1 MKPLKVD
8 VTLGVTEL
16 NGIPVVSSR
25 KVAEVFNKRH
35 DNILRNIENIKGDLL
50 KIEEIKWEQN
60 FIQSSYMDSRNRC
73 YPEYLMTKD
82 GFTLLA
88 MGFTGAEAMKFK
100 IAYIK
105 RFNEMEQYIKS
116 LAAARMEFPQF
127 TQAIRQVHEEP
138 RHYHF
143 SNECNLI
150 NRVVLGMDA
159 KKFRETNGLGK
170 VSSIRP
176 YLTAEQISSIEQLQ
190 RADIGLLLAE
200 PDYGK
205 RKMLLEWYYSK
216 ISIKQIGA

>member
-1 MKPLKVD
+1 MKPVKVD
-8 VTLGVTEL
+8 AIFGVTEL

-35 DNILRNIENIKGDLL
+35 DNILRDIENIKSDLL

-60 FIQSSYMDSRNRC
+60 FIQCTYRDNRNRC

-88 MGFTGAEAMKFK
+88 MGFTGTEAMKFK

-116 LAAARMEFPQF
+116 LAAARMEFPEF
-127 TQAIRQVHEEP
+127 TQAIKQVHDEP
-138 RHYHF
+138 KHYHF

-176 YLTAEQISSIEQLQ
+176 YLTAEQISAIEQLQ

-200 PDYGK
+200 PDYSK